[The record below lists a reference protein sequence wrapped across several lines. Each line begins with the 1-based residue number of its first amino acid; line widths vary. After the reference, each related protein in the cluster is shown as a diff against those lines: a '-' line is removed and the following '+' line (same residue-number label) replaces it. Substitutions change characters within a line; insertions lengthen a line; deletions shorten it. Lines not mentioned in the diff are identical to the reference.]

1 MQDMTW
7 QLEPYSGAWI
17 SRHSSRTASIR
28 ETRSRGCATAWP
40 GFQTWWHH
48 RHRAWRS
55 SHSPHSAHYPTAS
68 ALHMVKGL
76 PA

>member
-40 GFQTWWHH
+40 GFQTWWATRKHWH
-48 RHRAWRS
+48 TDEFCALIDRHIQ
-55 SHSPHSAHYPTAS
+55 TA
-68 ALHMVKGL
+68 KPKIYDGYN
-76 PA
+76 